1 MQDMEGNSS
10 PYSSL
15 KYNMETEILR
25 PALLFFSFGERSEY
39 NCNET
44 SNQSSAAYQN
54 DMIKY
59 KLYKL

>member
-1 MQDMEGNSS
+1 
-10 PYSSL
+10 
-15 KYNMETEILR
+15 METEILEL
-25 PALLFFSFGERSEY
+25 ALLFFSFGERSKY

-44 SNQSSAAYQN
+44 SNQSTAAYQN